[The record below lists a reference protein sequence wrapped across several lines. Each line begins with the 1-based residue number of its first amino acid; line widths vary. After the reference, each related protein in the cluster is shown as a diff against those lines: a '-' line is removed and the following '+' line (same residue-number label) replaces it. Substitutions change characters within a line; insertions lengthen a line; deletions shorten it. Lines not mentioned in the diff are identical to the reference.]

1 MESIPKDTKYNV
13 KTVVALAAIVATVCL
28 FCVVLRLKL
37 DSLLYNNIS
46 GQVAQRAFVLA
57 QSVNARINVQLDALS
72 SIAHLAENDTT
83 RMCDILSA
91 ANFDEG
97 QVNYGIVSLDGTLV
111 CGDSSVSV
119 KPNEFS
125 GIVQSFRGKHI
136 ASYNSERGI
145 LLSVPIYRN
154 GKVRNVLYKLY
165 DNIHARNYFDAGCME
180 DDCYSSIR
188 DQDGNT
194 IVGFDSPIDFS
205 LVENDLKKQ
214 MELYSSSAYRK
225 RINGSVYYFFMA
237 DLQLPGLSLVG
248 MIPELSL
255 NHGVNQVASL
265 VLGGVG
271 ALALL
276 LFAGFG
282 VMFFVDRRHRDKR
295 HRRNLLNSPEEIG
308 HVKSV
313 VLESVGHEI
322 LSPIG
327 EILGMDTIIIKE
339 SKDPFLKEYA
349 QNIQSAGQSLLSLA
363 NSIMDLSKMEVGNME
378 LYPVEYN
385 LFNILC
391 DCYKMAVIRINEK
404 ALHFEIEVDQ
414 TIPSDL
420 LGDEVRIRQII
431 NNLLQNAIKYTT
443 NGSIAFKIGYERQE
457 KAHSDNLDTIMLTIS
472 VQDTGIG
479 IRDEEMSKLFMAF
492 RRIENR
498 SEQEAEGTGLGL
510 TLVKRLVDLMNGSIV
525 VDSEYG
531 KGSNFKVV
539 IPQKVI
545 KNEVIGDFNKRYREY
560 VTASEIP
567 RSHFRAQNAS
577 ILAVDDVPMNLRVM
591 TGLLKETA
599 VQVDIA
605 GNGME
610 AIEKIKRKHYDIIF
624 IDQVMPIMDGIETRS
639 IIKSLADHPNKETPI
654 ILLSI
659 NTMSEAREACQK
671 ANFTDFLTKP
681 LREENLFAIL
691 LQYLPAELISY
702 DEPEKSE
709 IDQNLD
715 ESYYT
720 QSHMGVP
727 LVADKNEPSQ
737 QNDGLESYQKIKE
750 IERLLPEDLEN
761 LAASG
766 FVDVKLGINCAEKDE
781 NQYRKN
787 LQDYS
792 SSNMDALLE
801 KSLKEEDFE
810 RYRLQVRT
818 LKKRSLEIGGIDI
831 ASLAKSVEYACNTG
845 NYDFVRM
852 HHSELIREYR
862 NFIKVLK
869 ELI

>member
-13 KTVVALAAIVATVCL
+13 KTVIVLAAIVAAVCL
-28 FCVVLRLKL
+28 FCVILRLKL
-37 DSLLYNNIS
+37 DSLLYNNVS

-72 SIAHLAENDTT
+72 SIAHMAENDTT
-83 RMCDILSA
+83 KMCDILTA
-91 ANFDEG
+91 ANYDEG
-97 QVNYGIVSLDGTLV
+97 EVSYGIISLDGSIV
-111 CGDSSVSV
+111 CGDSSVNV
-119 KPNEFS
+119 KPSEFS

-136 ASYNSERGI
+136 ASFNSERGI

-165 DNIHARNYFDAGCME
+165 DNIHARSYFDISCME
-180 DDCYSSIR
+180 GDCYSSIR
-188 DQDGNT
+188 DQDGHT

-214 MELYSSSAYRK
+214 MEIYSSSAYRK

-237 DLQLPGLSLVG
+237 DLQLPGLTLVG
-248 MIPELSL
+248 MIPESNL
-255 NHGVNQVASL
+255 NQGIKPIASL

-282 VMFFVDRRHRDKR
+282 VMFFIDRRHRDKR

-308 HVKSV
+308 HVKSA

-322 LSPIG
+322 ISPIG

-363 NSIMDLSKMEVGNME
+363 NNIMDLSKMEVGKME
-378 LYPVEYN
+378 LYPVEYS

-391 DCYKMAVIRINEK
+391 DCYKMAAIRINEK

-443 NGSIAFKIGYERQE
+443 NGSIVFKIGYERQE
-457 KAHSDNLDTIMLTIS
+457 TAHNENLDTIMLTIS

-479 IRDEEMSKLFMAF
+479 IRDDEMSKLFMAF
-492 RRIENR
+492 RRIENQ
-498 SEQEAEGTGLGL
+498 SEDNVDGTGFGL
-510 TLVKRLVDLMNGSIV
+510 TLVKRLVDLMNGNIV

-545 KNEVIGDFNKRYREY
+545 KNEAMGDFNKRYREY

-567 RSHFRAQNAS
+567 RSHFRAPNAS
-577 ILAVDDVPMNLRVM
+577 ILAIDDVPMNLRVM
-591 TGLLKETA
+591 MGLLKETS

-624 IDQVMPIMDGIETRS
+624 IDQVMPIMDGVETLS
-639 IIKSLADHPNKETPI
+639 IIKSLAEHPNKETPI
-654 ILLSI
+654 ILLSVNSI
-659 NTMSEAREACQK
+659 SEAREVCQK
-671 ANFTDFLTKP
+671 ADFTDFLTKP

-691 LQYLPAELISY
+691 LKYLPGELISY
-702 DEPEKSE
+702 DEAEKNE
-709 IDQNLD
+709 IDRNL
-715 ESYYT
+715 EEPYYT

-727 LVADKNEPSQ
+727 LVADKNDTAQPNDRLEP
-737 QNDGLESYQKIKE
+737 YQKIKE

-766 FVDVKLGINCAEKDE
+766 FVDVNLGIDCAEKDE
-781 NQYRKN
+781 NQYRKK

-792 SSNMDALLE
+792 KSNLDMLLE
-801 KSLKEEDFE
+801 RSIKEEDFE
-810 RYRLQVRT
+810 RYRLQVRS
-818 LKKRSLEIGGIDI
+818 LKKQSLEIGGIDI
-831 ASLAKSVEYACNTG
+831 ASLAKSVEFACNSG

-852 HHSELIREYR
+852 HHSGLIREYR

>member
-57 QSVNARINVQLDALS
+57 QSVNARINVQLNALS

-322 LSPIG
+322 
-327 EILGMDTIIIKE
+327 
-339 SKDPFLKEYA
+339 
-349 QNIQSAGQSLLSLA
+349 LSLA

-750 IERLLPEDLEN
+750 IERLLPT
-761 LAASG
+761 AP
-766 FVDVKLGINCAEKDE
+766 KKT
-781 NQYRKN
+781 
-787 LQDYS
+787 
-792 SSNMDALLE
+792 
-801 KSLKEEDFE
+801 
-810 RYRLQVRT
+810 RT
-818 LKKRSLEIGGIDI
+818 ST
-831 ASLAKSVEYACNTG
+831 AKTYKIIPHRIWMLC
-845 NYDFVRM
+845 
-852 HHSELIREYR
+852 
-862 NFIKVLK
+862 
-869 ELI
+869 